1 VDSKHEEGNIDMSVS
16 AGAVHRLLVVAF
28 FVSTTLLPPTLW
40 SVTRTP
46 PNTEVAAQLDAANTE
61 AAELARDADE
71 MTSLLH
77 NDVSWESHA
86 AMLSRIREHVNN
98 MGRILAKLEEE
109 REEASHWQQEAIDR
123 MVPMLR
129 EIAANTTA
137 AIEHLNQNHE
147 RPTTPDYVEYLQQN
161 ADTSH
166 ELADMISAVD
176 QYGRER
182 TKLERLQDKI
192 EAPGS

>member
-1 VDSKHEEGNIDMSVS
+1 MSVCP
-16 AGAVHRLLVVAF
+16 GVVHRLLVVALF
-28 FVSTTLLPPTLW
+28 GSTTLLPPALW
-40 SVTRTP
+40 PVTRNP
-46 PNTEVAAQLDAANTE
+46 PNAEVAAQLDAANAE
-61 AAELARDADE
+61 AAELARNADE

-77 NDVSWESHA
+77 SDVSWESHA
-86 AMLSRIREHVNN
+86 AMLNQIKDHVNN
-98 MGRILAKLEEE
+98 MGKIAAKLQEE
-109 REEASHWQQEAIDR
+109 REEASPWQQQAIDR
-123 MVPMLR
+123 MVPMLK

-137 AIEHLNQNHE
+137 AIEHLNQNRE

-161 ADTSH
+161 ADTAH

-192 EAPGS
+192 EASGSMAGSAK

>member
-1 VDSKHEEGNIDMSVS
+1 MSVS
-16 AGAVHRLLVVAF
+16 SGVVHRLLVVALF
-28 FVSTTLLPPTLW
+28 GSTTLLPPTLW
-40 SVTRTP
+40 SVARNP
-46 PNTEVAAQLDAANTE
+46 PNTEVAAQLDAANAE

-77 NDVSWESHA
+77 SDVSWESHA
-86 AMLSRIREHVNN
+86 EMLSRIKDHVNN
-98 MGRILAKLEEE
+98 MGRIVAKLQEE
-109 REEASHWQQEAIDR
+109 REEASPWQQQAIDR
-123 MVPMLR
+123 MVPMLK

-137 AIEHLNQNHE
+137 AIEHLNQNRE

-166 ELADMISAVD
+166 ELADMISAVN

-192 EAPGS
+192 EAPGSLAGSTK

>member
-1 VDSKHEEGNIDMSVS
+1 MSVS
-16 AGAVHRLLVVAF
+16 SGIVHRLLVVAVF
-28 FVSTTLLPPTLW
+28 GSTTLLPPSLW
-40 SVTRTP
+40 SVARNP
-46 PNTEVAAQLDAANTE
+46 PNTEVAAQLDAANAE

-77 NDVSWESHA
+77 SDVSWETHA
-86 AMLSRIREHVNN
+86 EMLGRIKDRVNN
-98 MGRILAKLEEE
+98 MGRIVAKLQEE
-109 REEASHWQQEAIDR
+109 REEASPWQQQAIDR
-123 MVPMLR
+123 MVPMLE

-137 AIEHLNQNHE
+137 AIEHLNQNRE

-166 ELADMISAVD
+166 ELADMISAVN

-182 TKLERLQDKI
+182 IKLERLQDKI
-192 EAPGS
+192 EVPGSLAGSTK

>member
-1 VDSKHEEGNIDMSVS
+1 MSVS
-16 AGAVHRLLVVAF
+16 PGVIQRLLVVALF
-28 FVSTTLLPPTLW
+28 GSTTLLPPTLW
-40 SVTRTP
+40 SVTRNPP
-46 PNTEVAAQLDAANTE
+46 PNAEVAAQLDAANAE
-61 AAELARDADE
+61 AAELARNADE

-77 NDVSWESHA
+77 NDVSWQSHA
-86 AMLSRIREHVNN
+86 EMLSQIKDHVNN
-98 MGRILAKLEEE
+98 MGRITAKLLEE
-109 REEASHWQQEAIDR
+109 RDAASPWQQQAIDR
-123 MVPMLR
+123 MVPMLK
-129 EIAANTTA
+129 EIATNTTA

-192 EAPGS
+192 EAPGSLAGSTK